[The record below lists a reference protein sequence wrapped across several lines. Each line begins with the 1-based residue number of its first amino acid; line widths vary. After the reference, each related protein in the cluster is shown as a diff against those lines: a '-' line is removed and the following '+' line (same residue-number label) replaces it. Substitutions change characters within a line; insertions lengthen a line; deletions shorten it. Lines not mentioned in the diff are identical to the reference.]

1 MQLSCI
7 IKNSLF
13 LSLNIPDTNLAGI
26 TMTQIKSINPSS
38 NSDIIGAAASS
49 LCLIHCLATPLLFV
63 AHTNVSYLAASKPQW
78 WGILDYVFLFISLIA
93 IIWSSKNTSKK
104 WIGRALWVSWLV
116 LTVIIINE
124 KLALFTLIE
133 EAVYIPTL
141 ALVFFHLYNRKYCNC
156 NNPRQ

>member
-63 AHTNVSYLAASKPQW
+63 AHANVSYMTTSKPQW
-78 WGILDYVFLFISLIA
+78 WGALDLIFLVVSLVA
-93 IIWSSKNTSKK
+93 IIWSSKNTTKK
-104 WIGRALWVSWLV
+104 WVGKALWLSWIV
-116 LTVIIINE
+116 LAFIVLNE
-124 KLALFTLIE
+124 KLGLIPLFE
-133 EAVYIPTL
+133 EIIYLPAL
-141 ALVFFHLYNRKYCNC
+141 ALIFFHIYNRKYCNC
-156 NNPRQ
+156 NDKS